1 MRKMMIPAMVVAMV
15 LSCAALASARQGPPS
30 DRSDDITGIDN
41 PQAPGGEPSEE
52 KREEVRKKIEAVR
65 IWRLTEALKLDA
77 PTSSKLSAL
86 LSSFE
91 QQRMG
96 IMREQMTA
104 MRELRRLLK
113 TPKPDESKIRS
124 ALERLEKNQHAMQA
138 LRDKEL
144 GGVKEILTIEQQARF
159 LLFQQDFRREMQ
171 GIIADAR
178 RGVHGRGP
186 GEEIPGKNRS
196 DVNSPGSSQGR

>member
-1 MRKMMIPAMVVAMV
+1 MNKMMIPAIVVAV
-15 LSCAALASARQGPPS
+15 ALSCTSLASARQGQPA
-30 DRSDDITGIDN
+30 DRYEDMTGIDS

-91 QQRMG
+91 QQRMA
-96 IMREQMTA
+96 IMREQMAA
-104 MRELRRLLK
+104 MKELRRLLK
-113 TPKPDESKIRS
+113 APKPDESKIKI
-124 ALERLEKNQHAMQA
+124 ALDRLEKNQHAMQA
-138 LRDKEL
+138 LKDKEI

-159 LLFQQDFRREMQ
+159 LLFQQEFRREMQ
-171 GIIADAR
+171 GIIANAR
-178 RGVHGRGP
+178 KGGPRGEGP
-186 GEEIPGKNRS
+186 RRPQ
-196 DVNSPGSSQGR
+196 DH